1 MNTEYEAGKKDK
13 LFRRF
18 SKVNPQVVIVVIV
31 AVVIIITGIKH
42 NDFNGFSSGVN
53 QEERL
58 PNTTIGTKLP
68 EYTGEA
74 YSVIQEKP
82 EFPDEDLFAT
92 SFTYFSEFDEL
103 GRCQF
108 AKAVISKE
116 TLVTGNKDSVNSIT
130 PSGWNNNS
138 VNTVFKKCE
147 LIDYSLT
154 GEKTNERNLITG
166 TKYLDTEGMS
176 CFEEQIREYVK
187 KTGNHVAY
195 SVTPIYV
202 DTELVAR
209 GVQIDAYSI
218 EDTGEGICFSVYCY
232 NVQPGVEIDYNTGKI
247 IEN

>member
-1 MNTEYEAGKKDK
+1 MSTEYEAGNMDK

-18 SKVNPQVVIVVIV
+18 GRINPQVIVAIVV

-42 NDFNGFSSGVN
+42 NDFNSFSSEVK

-58 PNTTIGTKLP
+58 PNVTIETKLP
-68 EYTGEA
+68 EYTGKA
-74 YSVIQEKP
+74 YSVIKEKP

-116 TLVTGNKDSVNSIT
+116 TLITGNKGSVSSIA
-130 PSGWNNNS
+130 PSGWNGDS
-138 VNTVFKKCE
+138 VNTVFEKCE

-154 GEKTNERNLITG
+154 GEKINERNLITG
-166 TKYLDTEGMS
+166 TKYLDINGMS
-176 CFEEQIREYVK
+176 HFEEQVREYVK

-202 DTELVAR
+202 DTELIAR

-232 NVQPGVEIDYNTGKI
+232 NIQPGIEIDYNTGKI
-247 IEN
+247 IEK